1 MKMSLKFHLIFKK
14 FNWHRWHIF
23 LALTIKNSR
32 IITICSAG
40 HFQVLFQI
48 YNEYK
53 GNLYFRKNSK
63 LVYITRKRCLAMY
76 CHTTHSSSSYKSS
89 SLCLTFFTIEEPT
102 VACLSTLTSFSIPR
116 ILSQISAWRYGQS
129 FPMHTLTLLKNSF
142 SGIVFKTAIHQRCQD
157 NLSTKCHWKW
167 EVSCILTIFSLFD
180 THRKRD
186 TPVLPAQA

>member
-1 MKMSLKFHLIFKK
+1 MQGSFRYCFRFTMSIRETFISGK
-14 FNWHRWHIF
+14 
-23 LALTIKNSR
+23 TR
-32 IITICSAG
+32 IWYTSPENVSCN
-40 HFQVLFQI
+40 VLS
-48 YNEYK
+48 Y
-53 GNLYFRKNSK
+53 
-63 LVYITRKRCLAMY
+63 A
-76 CHTTHSSSSYKSS
+76 HSSYKSS

-116 ILSQISAWRYGQS
+116 ILSQISAWRCGQS